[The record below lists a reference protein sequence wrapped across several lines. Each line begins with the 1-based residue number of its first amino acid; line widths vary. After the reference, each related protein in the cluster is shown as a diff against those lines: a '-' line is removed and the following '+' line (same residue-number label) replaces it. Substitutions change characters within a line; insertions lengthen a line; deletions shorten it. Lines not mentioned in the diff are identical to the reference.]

1 VASATAG
8 YLPREAFFGRLGFAG
23 AFFSVWASDF
33 GRFLP
38 ATSDSFPLDVSRAT
52 LPSRPRP
59 LAAGGCCRGCR
70 PAGPRSPSWP
80 RRGSQED
87 AVLQGKCSRVR
98 GSMPFGGQQ
107 WAHLLLFHGTHKYCH
122 NGAWPS
128 PPSTGISCW
137 PWGPT
142 TPFTASACRGPRWR
156 SWSLPAVP
164 QKRVICRGKA
174 AESGGPRPLGAVMDS
189 SACRRQKYCHNGG
202 HRLRPPPR
210 RRLAWGPRWRSWS
223 FPAAPK
229 TARLQGKSRKVREVR
244 ALWGPPWTRLRSRE
258 LPGALASAHSPGR
271 ARGAKKEDRSP
282 YARDNFMRRCSDP
295 AECRSDSAGGGHT
308 AEAWLPQGRGE
319 LGGPKASS
327 VGGAVMSE
335 SYRTQS
341 WSIRTLQSG
350 WNW

>member
-1 VASATAG
+1 MGSSAPFSRHAQV
-8 YLPREAFFGRLGFAG
+8 LPQRGMAFAPEHGHQLLALGSNYAIHG
-23 AFFSVWASDF
+23 V
-33 GRFLP
+33 GLP
-38 ATSDSFPLDVSRAT
+38 GSTMAIMV
-52 LPSRPRP
+52 PSR
-59 LAAGGCCRGCR
+59 
-70 PAGPRSPSWP
+70 GPPKT
-80 RRGSQED
+80 GD
-87 AVLQGKCSRVR
+87 LQGKSGRVR
-98 GSMPFGGQQ
+98 GS
-107 WAHLLLFHGTHKYCH
+107 A
-122 NGAWPS
+122 
-128 PPSTGISCW
+128 
-137 PWGPT
+137 
-142 TPFTASACRGPRWR
+142 
-156 SWSLPAVP
+156 
-164 QKRVICRGKA
+164 
-174 AESGGPRPLGAVMDS
+174 PLGGRNGLVCLQTAEVLP
-189 SACRRQKYCHNGG
+189 HGG

-210 RRLAWGPRWRSWS
+210 RRLAWGSTMAIMVLSGGP
-223 FPAAPK
+223 PK
-229 TARLQGKSRKVREVR
+229 TARLQGKSRRIREVR